1 VIRFLRCLLRPELA
15 VAAFSFL
22 LPDLVD
28 KTLWVLG
35 VFPNGRNIGH
45 TLFTSFLVAIAFSLK
60 KRVYGLV
67 AVCGG
72 VAHLLSDRSDLIP
85 WFYPFKTYDFPSSDW
100 HEVLTLR
107 CLAETLLQGA
117 VVAIVV
123 SAAVLLILSLS
134 SWVRG
139 QRTPKAKGASQ
150 SGGSADMEQ

>member
-1 VIRFLRCLLRPELA
+1 MMFLRRLLRPELA

-28 KTLWVLG
+28 KPLWVLG
-35 VFPNGRNIGH
+35 VFSDGRNIGH
-45 TLFTSFLVAIAFSLK
+45 TLLATFLVALAFSLK

-72 VAHLLSDRSDLIP
+72 MAHLLSDRSGLVP
-85 WFYPFKTYDFPSSDW
+85 WFYPFKTYDFPNVDW
-100 HEVLTLR
+100 HGVLTWR

-123 SAAVLLILSLS
+123 SVAVLLILSLS
-134 SWVRG
+134 SWVRRR
-139 QRTPKAKGASQ
+139 RTPRATGASPPA
-150 SGGSADMEQ
+150 SSADMEQ